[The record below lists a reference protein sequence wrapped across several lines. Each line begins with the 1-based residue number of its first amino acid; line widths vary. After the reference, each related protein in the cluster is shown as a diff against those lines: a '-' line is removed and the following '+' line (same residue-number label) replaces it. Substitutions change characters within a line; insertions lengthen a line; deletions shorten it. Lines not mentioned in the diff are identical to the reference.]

1 MKPRGVIV
9 SVVSSASFA
18 AFSYLAVKAEP
29 LDGIQVWGWRTL
41 ITVPGIL
48 FLLAISGRWFWFSGE
63 LKRVIARPTKLFA
76 YAFTTPMLAFQMWLF
91 GWAPQTGHALE
102 VTLGYFLLP
111 LMMVLIGSLI
121 FKEHLSRL
129 SAVATG
135 IAILAVLYE
144 IWRSGGIGWPTLAV
158 ALGYPAYFVIRRVF
172 ETDGVGALAWEMTLS
187 TPIAMWTI
195 ARGAGLSTVVTTPRL
210 AFVLLLAGGVSIIGM
225 VTYVMAA
232 KELPYTLFGL
242 LSYVEPVLVTGVAIV
257 IGERIASDQ
266 WPTFIGIWLAVI
278 VLAGDGVLALVKHRR
293 FAFPHI
299 RPWRRRRPRKHP
311 NERHSWQRF
320 TRPRKRNAQ

>member
-1 MKPRGVIV
+1 MKTRGVIV

-48 FLLAISGRWFWFSGE
+48 FLLAVSGRWFWFSGE
-63 LKRVIARPTKLFA
+63 LKRVIARPIKLVA

-91 GWAPQTGHALE
+91 GWAPQTGHALD

-111 LMMVLIGSLI
+111 LMMVLIGWLI
-121 FKEHLSRL
+121 FKENLSRL
-129 SAVATG
+129 SAIATG
-135 IAILAVLYE
+135 IAGLAVLYE
-144 IWRSGGIGWPTLAV
+144 VWRSGGIGWPTLAV

-187 TPIAMWTI
+187 IPLATWIVT
-195 ARGAGLSTVVTTPRL
+195 RDGGLGTVATAPRL
-210 AFVLLLAGGVSIIGM
+210 IFVLALAGGLSIVGM

-242 LSYVEPVLVTGVAIV
+242 LSYVEPVLVTGVAII
-257 IGERIASDQ
+257 IGERIAHDQ
-266 WPTFIGIWLAVI
+266 WPTFVGIWLAVI
-278 VLAGDGVLALVKHRR
+278 VLAGDGVLALVRNRR
-293 FAFPHI
+293 FAFPHV
-299 RPWRRRRPRKHP
+299 RPWRRRRPRKYAH
-311 NERHSWQRF
+311 EQHSWR
-320 TRPRKRNAQ
+320 RLPRRRSTGSS